1 MVDARILTLLGYF
14 VNSVMLKSLYLI
26 VPFGEI
32 FKALDAG
39 EIEELELDDNAEIEL
54 ANIIHDVE
62 KK

>member
-1 MVDARILTLLGYF
+1 
-14 VNSVMLKSLYLI
+14 MLKSLYLI
-26 VPFGEI
+26 VPFAET

-39 EIEELELDDNAEIEL
+39 KIEELELDDNAEIEL